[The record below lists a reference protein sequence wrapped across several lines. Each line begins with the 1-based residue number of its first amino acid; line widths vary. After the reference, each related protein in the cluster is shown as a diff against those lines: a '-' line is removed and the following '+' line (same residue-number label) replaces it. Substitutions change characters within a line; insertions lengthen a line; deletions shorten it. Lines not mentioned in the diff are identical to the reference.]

1 MLSTFYCRGWDKEYI
16 MIWSQILAALTP
28 YMLLVCLCGVTLGI
42 LWGAMPGLSTTMA
55 MALLIGLSAAMDQD
69 VAIMFMLGVYT
80 GSVFGGAISAVLI
93 NIPGTPDAVPT
104 MLEGHPL
111 ALKGEGG
118 LALGTAIA
126 ASFLGNWVGILLLIA
141 FIPVIL
147 MLALQFRSWE
157 MFLLAMW
164 GIAISGTM
172 SCGELPLK
180 GWISGW
186 IGLLFAFVGLDAIHG
201 VPRYTFGNML
211 LEDGISYVPVLIGL
225 FGLTEIL
232 RVLPQKSP
240 YAIPAKVGRVV
251 PPFRT
256 LVKYSRSAIR
266 SGLIGTLIGAIPGA
280 GANVASF
287 LSYDVGKRRASPE
300 EQAKWG
306 KGSYE
311 GIVCAEVANNANIG
325 GSMLPTLTLGIPGNA
340 PAAAILAALELK
352 HVVVGPSIQIDHP
365 GLIYFIYFA
374 LIIANFLMY
383 GMAIALVKPCVK
395 LFSLSR
401 SLLMPLII
409 PLCVIG
415 AFAVNLN
422 YFDVYVMLGSGLVGY
437 VLHRFGF
444 PLAPLVLAVI
454 LGPLADENLRRALLI
469 FEDKSIWHIL
479 SRPIG
484 TPLVLI
490 VLYTF
495 YDGIFKRGKSVSF

>member
-1 MLSTFYCRGWDKEYI
+1 
-16 MIWSQILAALTP
+16 MIWEQFLTTLSP
-28 YMLLVCLCGVTLGI
+28 YLLIVCLGGVTLGI

-55 MALLIGLSAAMDQD
+55 MALLIGLSAGMTQN
-69 VAIMFMLGVYT
+69 VALMFMLGVYT

-111 ALKGEGG
+111 AQKGEGG

-157 MFLLAMW
+157 MFLLSTW
-164 GIAISGTM
+164 GIAICGTM

-186 IGLLFAFVGLDAIHG
+186 IGLLVAFVGLDAIHG
-201 VPRYTFGNML
+201 VPRYTFGTML
-211 LEDGISYVPVLIGL
+211 LEDGISYIPILIGL

-240 YAIPAKVGRVV
+240 YKIPAEVGRIV
-251 PPFRT
+251 PPFSM
-256 LVKYSRSAIR
+256 LVKYSRAAIR

-287 LSYDVGKRRASPE
+287 LSYDIGKRRASPE
-300 EQAKWG
+300 ERAKWG

-325 GSMLPTLTLGIPGNA
+325 GSLLPTLTLGIPGNA
-340 PAAAILAALELK
+340 AAAAILAALELK
-352 HVVVGPSIQIDHP
+352 NVVVGPAIQIEHP

-383 GMAIALVKPCVK
+383 GMAIALVRPCVK
-395 LFSLSR
+395 LFSLPR

-409 PLCVIG
+409 PLCVLG
-415 AFAVNLN
+415 AFAVSLN

-437 VLHRFGF
+437 ILHRFGF

-469 FEDKSIWHIL
+469 FQDKSIWFVL
-479 SRPIG
+479 LRPVG
-484 TPLVLI
+484 TPMLLV

-495 YDGIFKRGKSVSF
+495 YDGIFRRGKTISF